1 MKKKITALYLTGV
14 VIIGGALF
22 YPDKAELYVSRFLTF
37 LSSAA
42 LPYAAAQSGEMPA
55 PQVPVAEVVTRKVA
69 LSTEFTGHLEA
80 SKLVELR
87 PRVGGAIE
95 TVSVPEGELVQSG
108 QALFEIDARPF
119 QVVLDAAKAELQQAE
134 VLLEHAE
141 TNFKRTASLAPNGT
155 VSRKTFDDAQAARS
169 QRQAQLAIAKA
180 AVAAAE
186 LDLSFTRVTAP
197 VDGRVDRVLV
207 HEGNLVTG
215 GNAGNATLLTTI
227 VSTDPLYVYFDIDE
241 ATYLSFVARAW
252 AQEHGKA
259 NAALP
264 VQIALMTD
272 KEFTYNGALDFISNR
287 IDRSTGTIRARAV
300 VENPEGILA
309 PGLFARIKLATSEPL
324 QTVLID
330 DQAIG
335 TDQGRRYVLVLGEG
349 NKAEF
354 RPVEIGTIVD
364 GLRVISSGL
373 QVGEKI
379 IVKGLVGPGMQVTPQ
394 MISMVPERVSD
405 SAQAEASQQEARR

>member
-55 PQVPVAEVVTRKVA
+55 PQVPVAEVVMRKVA

-207 HEGNLVTG
+207 HEGNLVAG

-241 ATYLSFVARAW
+241 ATYLNFVARAW
-252 AQEHGKA
+252 TQEHGKT
-259 NAALP
+259 NASLP

-272 KEFTYNGALDFISNR
+272 KGFTYNGALDFISNR

-300 VENPEGILA
+300 VENHEGILA

-373 QVGEKI
+373 QVGEKV

-394 MISMVPERVSD
+394 MISMVPERISD
-405 SAQAEASQQEARR
+405 SAQAEASQQEVRR

>member
-14 VIIGGALF
+14 VMIGGALF
-22 YPDKAELYVSRFLTF
+22 YPDKAELYIGGFLTF
-37 LSSAA
+37 LSSAGV
-42 LPYAAAQSGEMPA
+42 PYAAAQTGEMPA
-55 PQVPVAEVVTRKVA
+55 PQVPVAEVVTRDVA
-69 LSTEFTGHLEA
+69 LSAEFTGHLET

-87 PRVGGAIE
+87 PRVGGAIDM
-95 TVSVPEGELVQSG
+95 VSVPEGGLVQSG
-108 QALFEIDARPF
+108 QPLFQIDARPF
-119 QVVLDAAKAELQQAE
+119 QVILDAAKAELQQAE
-134 VLLEHAE
+134 VLLEQAE

-155 VSRKTFDDAQAARS
+155 VSRKTFDDAQAMRG

-197 VDGRVDRVLV
+197 IDGRVDRVLV

-215 GNAGNATLLTTI
+215 GNAGSATLLTTI
-227 VSTDPLYVYFDIDE
+227 VRTNPLYVYFDIDE

-252 AQEHGKA
+252 AQERGKA
-259 NAALP
+259 KDSMP
-264 VQIALMTD
+264 VQIALMSD
-272 KEFTYNGALDFISNR
+272 KDFTYHGALDFISNS

-300 VENPEGILA
+300 VENLEGILA
-309 PGLFARIKLATSEPL
+309 PGLFARIKLVTSEPM

-354 RPVEIGTIVD
+354 RPVEIGSIVD
-364 GLRVISSGL
+364 GLRVVSSGL
-373 QVGEKI
+373 QAGEKI

-394 MISMVPERVSD
+394 MISMTPEQVSN
-405 SAQAEASQQEARR
+405 SAQAKASQQEAHR